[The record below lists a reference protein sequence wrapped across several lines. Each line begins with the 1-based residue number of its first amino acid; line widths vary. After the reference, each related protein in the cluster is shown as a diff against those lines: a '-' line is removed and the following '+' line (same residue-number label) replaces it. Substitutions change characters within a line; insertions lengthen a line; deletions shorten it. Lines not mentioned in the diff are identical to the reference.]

1 MRHLKFSLIVL
12 LSFFCSLALSGCGGT
27 LVATN
32 TATGTLITSSSNVDF
47 GQVAVGKTVSTSI
60 TLSNKG
66 SAPVEISQLNLTG
79 QPFSVSGGSGVPM
92 TIGANASVTV
102 TIQFDP
108 TASGSAA
115 GQLTIASNATNASS
129 ATVALSGIGV
139 PVLTELNCANGS
151 ITGAS
156 SDTCTITL
164 NATAASGG
172 LDVSLASNDSAV
184 VVPASVTVPAGAI
197 SASFTVS
204 VSPVT
209 TVQAATLTA
218 SVGGVAETFALQLGA
233 AIPILEIS
241 ASNLAFGS
249 VPVNSAVTHPLVL
262 SSTGTMPVTVS
273 GASLTG
279 TGFAISSEGLPVT
292 LSPGQTTTLSV
303 QFDPSAAGAESGQLA
318 LASNSS
324 NGTSMV
330 VGLSGTGVPVLSGLS
345 CASSSITGSGTDSCT
360 VTLNA
365 AAASGGFA
373 VGLASSNSLVTV
385 PSTVTVAAGA
395 TSASFTANVSPVS
408 SNESATLTASVGSS
422 AETFALQLIAA
433 APKLSLSS
441 SSLSFGNVNVNAAV
455 TQSLTLSSTGNSPL
469 TINAAA
475 LSGTGFAATGAT
487 FPLTLN
493 PNQTATLNVQFDPTA
508 AGTASGSLTFSS
520 NSSTGT
526 SAAVG
531 LSGTGVPV
539 LTGLSCASA
548 AMTGA
553 GSDSCTVTLNVAAA
567 SGGFTVSLASNNP
580 AVTVPAVVT
589 VAGGATSAT
598 FAAAV
603 SAVNVAQAA
612 TLTAQ
617 AGGVAETFGLQLGAA
632 TIALG
637 VSSSSLSF
645 GNVNVN
651 TAAAQTLTLSSTG
664 TAAVTVSAATVSG
677 SGFTVSGVAFPIT
690 LSANQTA
697 TLTVQ
702 FDPTTAGAATGQLT
716 LTSNSS
722 SGTSTLIS
730 LSGTGVPV
738 LSGLSCTSGSIT
750 GAGTDNCA
758 VTLNVA
764 AASGGYIVSLASNNS
779 AVTVPASVT
788 VAAGATT
795 ATFTATVS
803 SVSTA
808 QTVTLTASANSVA
821 QTFAL
826 QLGPGVPTLSIN
838 ATTIAFGDVNL
849 NSPATQSVTLSSTG
863 SAPVTVSAAT
873 VTGTGFTVSGVTF
886 PITLSPNQTATLSVQ
901 FDPTTATALTGQLT
915 ITSNSSTGSSTVIGL
930 SGTGV
935 GVLYEVNLSWDA
947 PASSPDPVAGYNVYR
962 SRDGASTY
970 QQLNTAVVTQTT
982 YVDTTVQNAQTYDYI
997 VESVDASGVTSS
1009 PSNMAAVPIP

>member
-12 LSFFCSLALSGCGGT
+12 LTFSCSLALSGCGGT

-47 GQVAVGKTVSTSI
+47 GQVAVGKTVSASI

-66 SAPVEISQLNLTG
+66 SAPVEISQFNLTG
-79 QPFSVSGGSGVPM
+79 QPFSMSGGSSVPM

-129 ATVALSGIGV
+129 ATVALSGMGV
-139 PVLTELNCANGS
+139 PVLTKLNCVNGS

-184 VVPASVTVPAGAI
+184 VVPASVTVPAGAS

-233 AIPILEIS
+233 AIPILGIS

-273 GASLTG
+273 GATLTG

-292 LSPGQTTTLSV
+292 LAPGQTTTLSV

-318 LASNSS
+318 LTSNSS
-324 NGTSMV
+324 NGTSM

-373 VGLASSNSLVTV
+373 VGLSSSNSLVTV
-385 PSTVTVAAGA
+385 PAAVTVAAGA
-395 TSASFTANVSPVS
+395 TSAIFTANVSPVS
-408 SNESATLTASVGSS
+408 SSESATLTASVGGA
-422 AETFALQLIAA
+422 AETFTLQLNSA
-433 APKLSLSS
+433 APTLSLSTAS
-441 SSLSFGNVNVNAAV
+441 IDFGDVAMNTPA
-455 TQSLTLSSTGNSPL
+455 TETLTLSSTGNTAVTVS
-469 TINAAA
+469 AASV
-475 LSGTGFAATGAT
+475 SGAGFAASGAS

-493 PNQTATLNVQFDPTA
+493 PNQTATLTLQFDPTV
-508 AGTASGSLTFSS
+508 TGSTTGALTVSS
-520 NSSTGT
+520 NSADGASKR
-526 SAAVG
+526 VG
-531 LSGTGVPV
+531 LSGRGVPR
-539 LTGLSCASA
+539 LSQLSCANTT
-548 AMTGA
+548 MTGA
-553 GSDSCTVTLNVAAA
+553 GSDNCTVVMNAAVP
-567 SGGFTVSLASNNP
+567 SGGLTVSLASNNP
-580 AVTVPAVVT
+580 SFTVPSSITLPA
-589 VAGGATSAT
+589 GATSGSFSAT
-598 FAAAV
+598 V
-603 SAVNVAQAA
+603 SAVNVAQAVTVSASAAGVSA
-612 TLTAQ
+612 TT
-617 AGGVAETFGLQLGAA
+617 GVQLEAA
-632 TIALG
+632 AITLS
-637 VSSSSLSF
+637 VSSSSISF
-645 GNVNVN
+645 GNVGVN
-651 TAAAQTLTLSSTG
+651 TAATQTLTLSSTG
-664 TAAVTVSAATVSG
+664 TSAVTISGATLTG
-677 SGFTVSGVAFPIT
+677 SGFTISGVTFPLT
-690 LSANQTA
+690 LNSNQTA

-738 LSGLSCTSGSIT
+738 LSGLSCTSGSMT
-750 GAGTDNCA
+750 GAGSDSCT
-758 VTLNVA
+758 VTLNTA
-764 AASGGYIVSLASNNS
+764 AAGGGFTVSLASNNS

-788 VAAGATT
+788 VAAGAAT
-795 ATFTATVS
+795 ASFMATVS

-808 QTVTLTASANSVA
+808 QTVTLSASANSA
-821 QTFAL
+821 TTTFAL
-826 QLGPGVPTLSIN
+826 QLGAALPTLSVN

-849 NSPATQSVTLSSTG
+849 NSPATQSLILTSTG
-863 SAPVTVSAAT
+863 GAAVTVSAAT
-873 VTGTGFTVSGVTF
+873 VTGSGFSVSGATF
-886 PITLSPNQTATLSVQ
+886 PLTLNPNQTATLSVQ

-915 ITSNSSTGSSTVIGL
+915 ITSNSSTGSSMVIGL

-947 PASSPDPVAGYNVYR
+947 PTSSPDPVAGYNVYR
-962 SRDGASTY
+962 APSGGTNY
-970 QQLNTAVVTQTT
+970 QQLNSMTVTQTT
-982 YVDTTVQNAQTYDYI
+982 YVDTTVLNGQTYDYI

-1009 PSNMAAVPIP
+1009 ASNMAAVPIP